1 MLLPP
6 VGPLPASS
14 ARDAAHVAPF
24 VPVVEHASSGA
35 AAIAI
40 SPVSLPVKRTV
51 KGRSAWAAGAAAASA
66 TSSNAIAVALRS
78 HEPDKHPSERKLES
92 EPIRCRIAARRQLCA
107 EA

>member
-1 MLLPP
+1 MTGSPSVSTLTIVKLLLFCTAMLLPP

-51 KGRSAWAAGAAAASA
+51 KGRSA
-66 TSSNAIAVALRS
+66 
-78 HEPDKHPSERKLES
+78 
-92 EPIRCRIAARRQLCA
+92 
-107 EA
+107 